1 MVADDAPRKSLSS
14 PPPPDI
20 EEDFAVGDV
29 TRILVV
35 DDDEFNVE
43 IVSDMLQSNDGWTC
57 DIASNGV
64 EALKR
69 MGAVRRRQ

>member
-1 MVADDAPRKSLSS
+1 M
-14 PPPPDI
+14 
-20 EEDFAVGDV
+20 
-29 TRILVV
+29 V